1 MIEAYWSSVGVKKK
15 VGGFEAAWLSC
26 LKLVSTIHATGAK
39 KISPAAQASTVSR
52 WPVAVPRERRGRR
65 GAAGGVTRTASAVVA
80 LMTAPCC

>member
-39 KISPAAQASTVSR
+39 KISPAAQARMVSR
-52 WPVAVPRERRGRR
+52 FRRSALGRRGRLGQRRRPVR
-65 GAAGGVTRTASAVVA
+65 GSRWRCS
-80 LMTAPCC
+80 